1 MDDLLDLSWSA
12 PASSTPKQQPPQQP
26 QKPKDAFADLLSSST
41 SRPKPVDV
49 SKLSLV
55 ERQKLQQQQQQQQQ
69 PSSSTSSPW
78 LTPTRAT
85 TPLSPS
91 NPTSRYTP
99 PSSSLLE
106 AKQAP
111 SASNTNASSF
121 ENLLDPFGSSKRQA
135 DDRSTPLNQLRTQ
148 TSTPVSN
155 GHDDW
160 DFDLLDTKLNATNNT
175 STPTSAID
183 PFDVDSLMQQQQA
196 RSPQAA
202 NTYTAAENEEDED
215 DNPLGIL
222 AGPAIK
228 SPPPTAPSP
237 ELAAAAAA
245 AASST
250 QSPSP
255 VDRGRIMLDED
266 QEDAMLA
273 QLIEMGFSLQE
284 SKFAIE
290 ATGGQD
296 LQSAVDLLVQNS
308 ETAQRQQPTT
318 TAAATTRSSQPLSQ
332 NERARNTLFTDDHD
346 SARRSQAP
354 PQQQQQQQPHDDS
367 LQETTEKIVTQ
378 AQELGGFLYKNAT
391 SYFKAGRE
399 KVTKAVGDWQE
410 QQRAQRLQHMQEEQS
425 GSVRPKWMQG
435 GDDALDMSS
444 KSVERFADDDDS
456 DDDDDGQQAMEA
468 ERRRLQ
474 EMRRVQEMKQREQ
487 AATAHKQR
495 QQQKLRKDALID
507 EQDTYVSPSRRRG
520 GSGRSTP
527 RSNASP
533 QLEQQRPVQQQ
544 KPSAPS
550 TPKNTRTRPVVN
562 ASPDVMAR
570 ANEARSQG
578 NDKFKLGQ
586 FGESE
591 EAYTRAIDLLPGEH
605 DHQVLLYN
613 NRAMARLKI
622 GHYKKCV
629 EDCDFALGLAKRS
642 GEGSTTSEGVVI
654 QWRDQIIK
662 SLSRKAEALENI
674 EKYKDALATY
684 DELLKYEGGGNPK
697 VNQGMSRCRQ
707 ALNPKKSAPS
717 TPKKPAA
724 PVAEAKK
731 DDLMSMFDPNA
742 PSNSSSTPTV
752 SDAELSKSKAVAAM
766 RAKAAEQEAEDA
778 EKLEKTDDVNARLT
792 AWKAG
797 KEQNLR
803 ALLATLDT
811 LLWPGAQWKGAQMS
825 ELINPKKCKITYM
838 KAIGKVHPDKL
849 PSDVTVEQRM
859 LASGIFASLNEAW
872 DSFKAQNQ
880 L

>member
-12 PASSTPKQQPPQQP
+12 PASSTVKPQPSQQP

-41 SRPKPVDV
+41 TPKPVDI

-55 ERQKLQQQQQQQQQ
+55 ERQKLQQQQQQ
-69 PSSSTSSPW
+69 PSNTSSPW
-78 LTPTRAT
+78 LTPTQAT

-91 NPTSRYTP
+91 NHTSRYTP
-99 PSSSLLE
+99 PSSSTLE

-111 SASNTNASSF
+111 SASDTNTSSF
-121 ENLLDPFGSSKRQA
+121 ENLLDPFGSSKRQT

-155 GHDDW
+155 GNDW
-160 DFDLLDTKLNATNNT
+160 DFDLLDTKLNANASTNNT
-175 STPTSAID
+175 STPTSVID
-183 PFDVDSLMQQQQA
+183 PFDVDSLMHQQQT
-196 RSPQAA
+196 RSPQVS
-202 NTYTAAENEEDED
+202 NTYVAENGDED

-222 AGPAIK
+222 ARPAIK
-228 SPPPTAPSP
+228 SPPPTASSP
-237 ELAAAAAA
+237 EPAPHV
-245 AASST
+245 
-250 QSPSP
+250 QSLSP
-255 VDRGRIMLDED
+255 VNQEGIMLDED

-318 TAAATTRSSQPLSQ
+318 ATASTRSSQPVSQ
-332 NERARNTLFTDDHD
+332 NERARNTLFAGEND
-346 SARRSQAP
+346 SAPSPSRRSQAS
-354 PQQQQQQQPHDDS
+354 QQPRPKQESHDDS
-367 LQETTEKIVTQ
+367 LQDTTEKIVTQ

-410 QQRAQRLQHMQEEQS
+410 QQRAQRLQHMQEEQN
-425 GSVRPKWMQG
+425 GSVRPKWMQA
-435 GDDALDMSS
+435 GDDTLDMSNNT
-444 KSVERFADDDDS
+444 VEKFADDDDS
-456 DDDDDGQQAMEA
+456 EDEGQKDLET
-468 ERRRLQ
+468 ERRKLQ
-474 EMRRVQEMKQREQ
+474 EMRRIQEMKQREH

-507 EQDTYVSPSRRRG
+507 DEQETYVSPSRRRG
-520 GSGRSTP
+520 NSGRSTP
-527 RSNASP
+527 RSNGSP
-533 QLEQQRPVQQQ
+533 QLEQQ
-544 KPSAPS
+544 KPSTPS
-550 TPKNTRTRPVVN
+550 TPKNTRTRPIVN
-562 ASPDVMAR
+562 ASPDVMAK
-570 ANEARSQG
+570 ANEARNQG
-578 NDKFKLGQ
+578 NEKFKLGQ

-591 EAYTRAIDLLPGEH
+591 EAYTRAIDILPGEH

-642 GEGSTTSEGVVI
+642 GEGSTTSEEVVI

-684 DELLKYEGGGNPK
+684 DELLKYESGGNPK
-697 VNQGMSRCRQ
+697 VTQGMSRCRQ
-707 ALNPKKSAPS
+707 ALNPKKKAPS
-717 TPKKPAA
+717 TPKKPAT

-731 DDLMSMFDPNA
+731 DDFMSMFDPNA
-742 PSNSSSTPTV
+742 PSNNSTPIV

-778 EKLEKTDDVNARLT
+778 EKLEKTDDVNAQLV

-838 KAIGKVHPDKL
+838 KAISKVHPDKL

-872 DSFKAQNQ
+872 DSFKNQNQ

>member
-12 PASSTPKQQPPQQP
+12 PSSSAVKQQPPQKP

-41 SRPKPVDV
+41 TPKPVDI
-49 SKLSLV
+49 SQLSLV
-55 ERQKLQQQQQQQQQ
+55 ERQKLQQQQQQ
-69 PSSSTSSPW
+69 PSNTSSPW
-78 LTPTRAT
+78 LTPTQAT

-91 NPTSRYTP
+91 NHTSRYTP
-99 PSSSLLE
+99 PSSSTLE

-111 SASNTNASSF
+111 SANNTNTSSF
-121 ENLLDPFGSSKRQA
+121 ENLLDPFGSSKRQT

-155 GHDDW
+155 GNEW
-160 DFDLLDTKLNATNNT
+160 DFDLLDTKLNVNASTNNT
-175 STPTSAID
+175 STPTSVID
-183 PFDVDSLMQQQQA
+183 PFDVESLMQQQQV
-196 RSPQAA
+196 RSPQPS
-202 NTYTAAENEEDED
+202 NTHVTENEDED

-228 SPPPTAPSP
+228 SPPLTAPSP
-237 ELAAAAAA
+237 EP
-245 AASST
+245 ASPA
-250 QSPSP
+250 QSHSP
-255 VDRGRIMLDED
+255 VNQGRIMLDED

-308 ETAQRQQPTT
+308 ETAKRQQPTT
-318 TAAATTRSSQPLSQ
+318 AAASTRSNQPMSQ
-332 NERARNTLFTDDHD
+332 NERARNTLFADEND
-346 SARRSQAP
+346 STASPTHHRPQPSQQP
-354 PQQQQQQQPHDDS
+354 RQKHRQQEPHDDS

-410 QQRAQRLQHMQEEQS
+410 QQRAQRLQQMQDEQS
-425 GSVRPKWMQG
+425 GSVRPKWMQT
-435 GDDALDMSS
+435 GDDTLDMSS
-444 KSVERFADDDDS
+444 KSVEKFADDDDS
-456 DDDDDGQQAMEA
+456 EDEGQEAMEA

-474 EMRRVQEMKQREQ
+474 EMRRIQEMKQREQ
-487 AATAHKQR
+487 AAMAHKQR

-507 EQDTYVSPSRRRG
+507 DAQETYVSPSRRRG

-527 RSNASP
+527 KSNASP
-533 QLEQQRPVQQQ
+533 QLEQQKPVQQQQ
-544 KPSAPS
+544 KPSTPS
-550 TPKNTRTRPVVN
+550 TPKNARSRPIVN
-562 ASPDVMAR
+562 ASPDVMAK
-570 ANEARSQG
+570 ANEARNQG
-578 NDKFKLGQ
+578 NEKFKLGQ

-591 EAYTRAIDLLPGEH
+591 EAYTRAIDMLPGEH

-629 EDCDFALGLAKRS
+629 EDCDFALSLAKRS
-642 GEGSTTSEGVVI
+642 GDGSTTSEGVVI

-674 EKYKDALATY
+674 EKYNDALATY

-707 ALNPKKSAPS
+707 ALNPKKKAPS
-717 TPKKPAA
+717 TPKKPATPA
-724 PVAEAKK
+724 AEAKK
-731 DDLMSMFDPNA
+731 DDFMSMFDPNA
-742 PSNSSSTPTV
+742 PSTSNTPTV

-778 EKLEKTDDVNARLT
+778 EKLEKTDDVNARLA

-825 ELINPKKCKITYM
+825 ELINPKKCKIIYM
-838 KAIGKVHPDKL
+838 KAISKVHPDKL

-872 DSFKAQNQ
+872 DSFKNQNQ

>member
-12 PASSTPKQQPPQQP
+12 PSTAVKQQPSQKPE
-26 QKPKDAFADLLSSST
+26 KPKDAFADLLSSST
-41 SRPKPVDV
+41 TPKPVDV
-49 SKLSLV
+49 SKLSLI
-55 ERQKLQQQQQQQQQ
+55 ERQKLQQQQQQ
-69 PSSSTSSPW
+69 PSNSSSPW
-78 LTPTRAT
+78 LTPTQAT

-91 NPTSRYTP
+91 NNTSRYTP
-99 PSSSLLE
+99 SSSSILE

-111 SASNTNASSF
+111 STSNTNSSSF
-121 ENLLDPFGSSKRQA
+121 ENLLDPFGSSKRQT

-155 GHDDW
+155 GNEW
-160 DFDLLDTKLNATNNT
+160 DFDLLDTKLNAHNSTNNA
-175 STPTSAID
+175 STPTSVID
-183 PFDVDSLMQQQQA
+183 PFDVDSLMQQQA
-196 RSPQAA
+196 RSPQVSKAHVS
-202 NTYTAAENEEDED
+202 EDED

-222 AGPAIK
+222 AKPAIK
-228 SPPPTAPSP
+228 SSPSP
-237 ELAAAAAA
+237 EPESVSQEPPA
-245 AASST
+245 
-250 QSPSP
+250 QSHSP
-255 VDRGRIMLDED
+255 VNQGRIMLDED

-318 TAAATTRSSQPLSQ
+318 VATSTRSNQPISQ
-332 NERARNTLFTDDHD
+332 NERARNTLFADDNGN
-346 SARRSQAP
+346 AP
-354 PQQQQQQQPHDDS
+354 PSRPSQSQPRPKQRQQESHDDS

-410 QQRAQRLQHMQEEQS
+410 QQRAQRLQQMQEEQS
-425 GSVRPKWMQG
+425 GSVRPKWMQA
-435 GDDALDMSS
+435 GDDILDMSS
-444 KSVERFADDDDS
+444 KSVEKFADDDDS
-456 DDDDDGQQAMEA
+456 ENEGHAMEA
-468 ERRRLQ
+468 ERRKVQ
-474 EMRRVQEMKQREQ
+474 EMRRIQEIKQREQ
-487 AATAHKQR
+487 AAAAYKQR

-507 EQDTYVSPSRRRG
+507 DEQETYVSPSRRRG

-527 RSNASP
+527 RSNGSP
-533 QLEQQRPVQQQ
+533 QLQQQKPIQQQKPVQQQ
-544 KPSAPS
+544 KPSTPT
-550 TPKNTRTRPVVN
+550 TPKNTRSRPIVN
-562 ASPDVMAR
+562 ASPDVMAK
-570 ANEARSQG
+570 ANESRNQG
-578 NDKFKLGQ
+578 NEKFKLGQ

-591 EAYTRAIDLLPGEH
+591 EAYTHAIDILPKEH

-629 EDCDFALGLAKRS
+629 EDCDYALSLAKQS

-662 SLSRKAEALENI
+662 SLSRKAEALENT

-707 ALNPKKSAPS
+707 ALNPKKKAPS
-717 TPKKPAA
+717 TPKKPTTPA
-724 PVAEAKK
+724 PEAKK
-731 DDLMSMFDPNA
+731 QDLMSMFDPNA
-742 PSNSSSTPTV
+742 SSNSSEPTV

-838 KAIGKVHPDKL
+838 KAISKVHPDKL

-872 DSFKAQNQ
+872 DSFKNQNQ